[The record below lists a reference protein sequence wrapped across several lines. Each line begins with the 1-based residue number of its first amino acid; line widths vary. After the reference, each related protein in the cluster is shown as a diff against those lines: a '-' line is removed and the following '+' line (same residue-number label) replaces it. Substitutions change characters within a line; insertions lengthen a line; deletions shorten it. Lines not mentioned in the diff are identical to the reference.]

1 MIKLKIDVS
10 KIDKAKLFRGAKG
23 VYLDCTL
30 IETTNNQYG
39 DDYMV
44 VQDVSKEE
52 RLAGKKGAIL
62 GNGKIWQKRDSAPA
76 PSARSQRPAPSAA
89 PQADLPVAG
98 DGPPDDDGSGVPF

>member
-1 MIKLKIDVS
+1 MVKIKIDVS
-10 KIDKAKLFRGAKG
+10 KIDKTKLFRGAKG

-44 VQDVSKEE
+44 VQDVSREE

-62 GNGKIWQKRDSAPA
+62 GNGKIWQKRDSDPA
-76 PSARSQRPAPSAA
+76 PSARSQRPAPAA
-89 PQADLPVAG
+89 QTQSDLPVEG
-98 DGPPDDDGSGVPF
+98 DGPPGGDSGVPF